1 MKRFTRKFFL
11 LSTLAVFSAPV
22 LAHSP
27 YVLPGH
33 FQTSA
38 RSAVL
43 SLEASLTDNL
53 FLPDVPY
60 GNHGFSFTA
69 PNGKVEKIPDTAV
82 FLLPTRTIVEYKLTD
97 AEQGTYRVTAGP
109 RISKS
114 RSWEINGELKRSRD
128 PNEAIPEGAVL
139 KSNSESQA
147 SADVYITVGK
157 PETLSIPKATG
168 QGLEF
173 VPISHPNQLTTGGV
187 FEFVVQLN
195 GKPLAEH
202 EVSISYSNR
211 DYSGRSSRASVK
223 TDASGKASYKLDKP
237 GLYMASIRFSEEA
250 PVSADKPTLSYSK
263 TLTFNVTTPREA
275 AGEGQA
281 RSGERG
287 QGRGE
292 GQGMR
297 GQGREGGQR
306 GERGGEGR
314 GEGRMQ
320 RQQSQ

>member
-1 MKRFTRKFFL
+1 MKRFSSKVFL
-11 LSTLAVFSAPV
+11 FSALAILSAPV

-27 YVLPGH
+27 YVLPGN

-43 SLEASLTDNL
+43 SLEASLTDSL

-82 FLLPTRTIVEYKLTD
+82 FELPTRTIVEYKLTD
-97 AEQGTYRVTAGP
+97 AETGTYRITAGP

-114 RSWEINGELKRSRD
+114 RSWEIDGEVKRSRD
-128 PNEAIPEGAVL
+128 PNEAIPKGAIL
-139 KSNSESQA
+139 KSNTESQA

-157 PETLSIPKATG
+157 AETPAIPKATG

-173 VPISHPNQLTTGGV
+173 VPISHPNQLTAGGV

-202 EVSISYSNR
+202 EVSISYSTR
-211 DYSGRSSRASVK
+211 DYSGKSSRASVN
-223 TDASGKASYKLDKP
+223 TDASGKARYKLDNP

-250 PVSADKPTLSYSK
+250 PVSADKASLIYSK

-275 AGEGQA
+275 AAEGGRNA
-281 RSGERG
+281 ERG
-287 QGRGE
+287 QGRDE

-297 GQGREGGQR
+297 GQGREGGRR
-306 GERGGEGR
+306 GERSGEGR

-320 RQQSQ
+320 RQQQ